1 MRAANKTLARL
12 ALAVA
17 VLGAAGTLVWVF
29 RGAPGPPQRVI
40 LIVVDTLR
48 RDHVSAYGGATPTP
62 NIDGIAAN
70 GQVFPNL
77 LASFHQTTMSMASL
91 FTGMTPS
98 LESGDPKQTV
108 TWNSNTWCG
117 LARLAEASDLCIPRS
132 VPTLAESLREAGY
145 WTIGVASNQFLFEP
159 SGFGRG
165 FDDWT
170 EVGARA
176 PAGAKGWAPLDNPAP
191 TRSWKETQ
199 KAVNIAL
206 DRRESDDFFL
216 YVHYMDVHDYG
227 SNAENYARS
236 VRVVDDAVGRLL
248 STLRGQHLLDDAVVI
263 FTADHGERLE
273 ERHALRGNPGH
284 YGNPSFQE
292 HLEIPLLVSPSI
304 AADPDA
310 PLRTQDL
317 YRLILQVAGV
327 QTRTAEPTAAPTAE
341 PELFIAERRYRTY
354 LNGPFKS
361 MLRRDD
367 GEQFLFD
374 LRNDPTETRN
384 LTARR
389 PELAASHRA
398 RMEELGRDLSPR
410 TPYET
415 RDLSPE
421 DEARLKLL
429 GYTE

>member
-1 MRAANKTLARL
+1 MRPANKTPVRL

-17 VLGAAGTLVWVF
+17 VLAAVGCLLWVYRGTP
-29 RGAPGPPQRVI
+29 RPPARVI

-62 NIDGIAAN
+62 NIDSIAAN
-70 GQVFPNL
+70 GQVFANL

-98 LESGDPKQTV
+98 LESGDPKQTI
-108 TWNSNTWCG
+108 TWNGNTWCG
-117 LARLAEASDLCIPRS
+117 LARLAEAGDPCIPRS

-191 TRSWKETQ
+191 TRFWKETQ
-199 KAVNIAL
+199 KAVNNAL
-206 DRRESDDFFL
+206 DRRESDRFFL

-227 SNAENYARS
+227 SDAKNYARS

-248 STLRGQHLLDDAVVI
+248 TTLRGQDLLDDAVVI
-263 FTADHGERLE
+263 FTSDHGERLG

-292 HLEIPLLVSPSI
+292 HLEIPLLVSLPI
-304 AADPDA
+304 AANPDA

-317 YRLILQVAGV
+317 HRLILQVAGV
-327 QTRTAEPTAAPTAE
+327 ETPNAQPEGP

-354 LNGPFKS
+354 LKGPFKS
-361 MLRRDD
+361 MVRRDD
-367 GEQFLFD
+367 GEHFLFD
-374 LRNDPTETRN
+374 LRSDPAETRN

-389 PELAASHRA
+389 PDLAASHRA
-398 RMEELGRDLSPR
+398 RMEELGRELSPPS
-410 TPYET
+410 PYES